1 MDLIEAFAYPFPVTV
16 ISDMLGIPREDR
28 GTIRGGRKT
37 SSSPGLFRVDVL
49 GAKKGRTGVPTI
61 VETDGVGE
69 TALLRMDLKE
79 DGR

>member
-1 MDLIEAFAYPFPVTV
+1 MIEAFAYPFPVTV